1 MNKLLQ
7 YMIGA
12 GNVSDKYLPHLVKY
26 QSRGE
31 VKKSPLLDMSTLRP
45 VYDNI
50 PSPEKML
57 ESYKP
62 LDELKALS
70 KAYQIAQ
77 REIDALTI
85 ADRKARINA
94 SLKARKQPFSAKQ
107 LADETQAIGDKL
119 RLFPNDPNSFIDD
132 YLNPAVFIGNL
143 ASNLGRLPLNI
154 QEGDYIDAAMAVVE
168 PLAIGAYEAIGS
180 PLIKKMFNKAA
191 PNVKFQ
197 AQRGLRRIVPG
208 YVNKK
213 MAAIDKGNQWTKDWY
228 SNPIIKERYDNWV
241 EKGYN
246 YITPKEAAFQKQ
258 LIETEPNLVGSLNLD
273 KSYANRLSG
282 TIARDNYDK
291 LLEQGFFTKGTTNRS
306 SAFDANTTLA
316 RYAHGPND
324 ALVDVLHP
332 EFRAGSKNI
341 ANTTVHENIHAITK
355 GDHGLTRNAR
365 TALTKPFAKAEDN
378 FDKYLRKPTEVHARI
393 GELRRQFRLTPEQ
406 HVDLNT
412 MNRIMDLGLK
422 GKTSVDQRWFE
433 LVKDKS
439 SLRWLFNNAPAVV
452 APVAGVAMLD
462 QKKGGGVSDSFSPLV
477 QAPKTKKQDG
487 GIQKSALLDTS
498 RVRPVYDNV
507 PNPMTMRRKAMDS
520 VHVDNNAALK
530 AIRQKQGELKPAT
543 SQGAVS
549 KVLSVLANPVSAA
562 SYVVKG
568 QRIPD
573 YFDKADTKY
582 YDAALGVLNPF
593 NAYKDVDYS
602 VQDAVRGDYG
612 SALLNLASGVSSI
625 PSMPAWAR
633 KANPDLYDINKR
645 LIKNKDYGTL
655 AAVNTL
661 AAADAVAPLVVRTPG
676 LRDLYKKAAYNIAS
690 TSNGIPKL
698 DPIEALKNMVNPGR
712 IKEKYTGDGTWN
724 NYSKRDLVR
733 QYIYGDSPDFE
744 EIDLK
749 PFGLQKY
756 YDRYGNMKVF
766 KLHSQTPH
774 GETIVGDDFNSFRY
788 KIKNAAKNN
797 DLVKEKGYVTLPV
810 DANSGSN
817 PVRPID
823 NVAGHMVR
831 LSNTETP
838 GRYMLTSQDIWKFH
852 PDDYAK
858 KWGATSFDDDVPND
872 YMTYLQAKLLERA
885 GKPFIL
891 MQENPFI
898 WSSKYEDINNAKKF
912 KKGGVFVSSRGQYD
926 YPGYDTLVPTPTGQ
940 ITMQGVPYPV
950 YGEDETGYG
959 QMMYPGGEYQFP
971 GRMVYEKPMMQHG
984 GQKKSYNPRLAAKD
998 VQFQNWYRKNTLEGK
1013 RGIPYSDQLDYDYF
1027 SFFKNGDYR
1036 DPSFN
1041 IENHFPDTYKRP
1053 GHYTFS
1059 NESIYST
1066 PENPGGYWE
1075 GENYF
1080 HNGKFK
1086 YQDGGP
1092 APLYVSDSKDTRLK
1106 NYEDSLYNYNLGR
1119 RMMAVLDADKNLLK
1133 VRPGSDYDKALQA
1146 KVKAAGNKFIDNSE
1160 IDAGGY
1166 KNYEKIGSIMKEYQ
1180 RRGNKAI
1187 LPIRYQGYFPDPD
1200 NGVVDM
1206 VTLRSVWD
1214 ALGVTDPRPPGA
1226 ANLPEWKKPERQVVY
1241 KPAAPVPPA
1250 PRKTGKKPSGANTLF
1265 VNDPNDP
1272 RLKAYQD
1279 SLRVSSKHS
1288 DLDSPSFVPGN
1299 SDWVNFVRRANNI
1312 PADQKIDPI
1321 GIHADS
1327 DGIPVYKYPRR
1338 PVVYKRDPPQLATVE
1353 QRRAATSMGQPILP
1367 QLSPSAFTQNNM
1379 SKSRAVDFW
1388 NPSMSGGVQG
1398 GWHRRLFDSMEEAD
1412 NFMKF
1417 IRENNLSQGY
1427 EVTNSG
1433 VNNDA
1438 DRVSYAE
1445 GGENEED
1452 PKTLMKKKLVG
1463 KVSTPIAK
1471 VNLRP
1476 VFKNFKTTV
1485 ENLYDPSCP
1494 DGVGCSRQATKFAQK
1509 ITGLPWASYAPADA
1523 TFRDAVAER
1532 SGLKNLFDQ
1541 TGDLRRNADS
1551 HQPNWK
1557 YPTKADFDK
1566 WKAGDIVSLDAGVDV
1581 FNYSP
1586 PPGYTWDDASQV
1598 SHNGVVVGFTEEGRP
1613 IIKHGYATGR
1623 FKGKSYTEVLGPD
1636 NRVKD
1641 LGHGRYA
1648 IKSVWRPKEI
1658 DDAGNINRVAYVAE
1672 PGEQRAARKQS
1683 TSANY
1688 SYFLNPTE
1696 EEKMVR
1702 EQPVA
1707 AQTSGAANRL
1717 QTKQS
1722 LINMFNNEQLDKEL
1736 QYKLGMTAEE
1746 VDRMKPVIFGVVGQ
1760 ESRFNDIDNPAA
1772 SLKEVI
1778 GSVLGR
1784 GSRGAAQIKLSSL
1797 TKDERKVLGINRS
1810 KDLEKEEVA
1819 YKAAMLLLNN
1829 ARKRMN
1835 QEVAEGTHPE
1845 LVDKD
1850 EYFRSG
1856 YYYNAPARAINSAKS
1871 WGDRPAPVQIFNPLT
1886 WANRFTSRR
1895 RPRPFGSENPDYD
1908 TQNELRMDKGSYPWK
1923 LMQQAKDLG
1932 VRVDFDKGQD
1942 LEEVVIRGARP
1953 GSTFERFSKG
1963 GQHGGLDRWFAEK
1976 WVDVKTGKDCGRQ
1989 EGEKRGYPAC
1999 RPSKRVSSE
2008 TPKTSSEMSSAEKAK
2023 FKRTKTS
2030 SERIPYNHKRK

>member
-26 QSRGE
+26 QNRGE

-45 VYDNI
+45 VYDNL
-50 PSPEKML
+50 P
-57 ESYKP
+57 
-62 LDELKALS
+62 
-70 KAYQIAQ
+70 
-77 REIDALTI
+77 
-85 ADRKARINA
+85 
-94 SLKARKQPFSAKQ
+94 
-107 LADETQAIGDKL
+107 
-119 RLFPNDPNSFIDD
+119 DP
-132 YLNPAVFIGNL
+132 A
-143 ASNLGRLPLNI
+143 
-154 QEGDYIDAAMAVVE
+154 
-168 PLAIGAYEAIGS
+168 
-180 PLIKKMFNKAA
+180 
-191 PNVKFQ
+191 
-197 AQRGLRRIVPG
+197 
-208 YVNKK
+208 
-213 MAAIDKGNQWTKDWY
+213 
-228 SNPIIKERYDNWV
+228 
-241 EKGYN
+241 
-246 YITPKEAAFQKQ
+246 
-258 LIETEPNLVGSLNLD
+258 
-273 KSYANRLSG
+273 
-282 TIARDNYDK
+282 
-291 LLEQGFFTKGTTNRS
+291 
-306 SAFDANTTLA
+306 
-316 RYAHGPND
+316 
-324 ALVDVLHP
+324 
-332 EFRAGSKNI
+332 
-341 ANTTVHENIHAITK
+341 
-355 GDHGLTRNAR
+355 
-365 TALTKPFAKAEDN
+365 
-378 FDKYLRKPTEVHARI
+378 
-393 GELRRQFRLTPEQ
+393 
-406 HVDLNT
+406 
-412 MNRIMDLGLK
+412 
-422 GKTSVDQRWFE
+422 
-433 LVKDKS
+433 
-439 SLRWLFNNAPAVV
+439 
-452 APVAGVAMLD
+452 
-462 QKKGGGVSDSFSPLV
+462 
-477 QAPKTKKQDG
+477 
-487 GIQKSALLDTS
+487 
-498 RVRPVYDNV
+498 
-507 PNPMTMRRKAMDS
+507 TMRRKAMDT
-520 VHVDNNAALK
+520 VRVDNNAALK

-573 YFDKADTKY
+573 YFDKAETKP
-582 YDAALGVLNPF
+582 YDAAIGLLNPV
-593 NAYKDVDYS
+593 NAYKDIDYS
-602 VQDAVRGDYG
+602 MQDVARGDYG
-612 SALLNLASGVSSI
+612 SAALNFASGIGSI
-625 PSMPAWAR
+625 PSTLAWAR
-633 KANPDLYDINKR
+633 KASPKLYSVNER
-645 LIKNKDYGTL
+645 LIKNRDYGTL
-655 AAVNTL
+655 AAVNML

-676 LRDLYKKAAYNIAS
+676 LRDLYKKAAYNVAS
-690 TSNGIPKL
+690 TSGGAFQL
-698 DPIEALKNMVNPGR
+698 DPIEALKSIVNPGR
-712 IKEKYTGDGTWN
+712 IKEKYRGDGIWG

-766 KLHSQTPH
+766 KLHSEIPH
-774 GETIVGDDFNSFRY
+774 GETIMGDNFDSFRY
-788 KIKNAAKNN
+788 KIQNASNKNN

-810 DANSGSN
+810 DGNNSSN
-817 PVRPID
+817 PVSPID

-831 LSNTETP
+831 FSNTKTP
-838 GRYMLTSQDIWKFH
+838 GKYMLTSQDIWKFH
-852 PDDYAK
+852 PEDYSK
-858 KWGATSFDDDVPND
+858 KWHAFGDDAATRD
-872 YMTYLQAKLLERA
+872 YITYLQAKLLERA

-898 WSSKYEDINNAKKF
+898 WSSKYQDVSNVKKY
-912 KKGGVFVSSRGQYD
+912 KKGGGVSDSFLPLVKAQKGRTFPAETLDSRQKAYRTIRPSDYYEMSNYARWMFNNDREEYDDERSEEAFRMYLGMENKPKYFRPSKYKPTINPDPNPSTYYQVDSQLEQEIFNSFKDKVKLNQIRKANETEVKSEFDESDPNVWKEGTRTYKALVPDDKNLIFGRPMVSNARALGNFVVSRGKDKQGEYLSYSDQYDFPEWAQKRMQGQPYKIYGRVYYPKTKKQYGGVPVTTRGQYD
-926 YPGYDTLVPTPTGQ
+926 YPGRDTIVPTSTGQ

-971 GRMVYEKPMMQHG
+971 GRMVYEKPMMQ
-984 GQKKSYNPRLAAKD
+984 R
-998 VQFQNWYRKNTLEGK
+998 
-1013 RGIPYSDQLDYDYF
+1013 
-1027 SFFKNGDYR
+1027 
-1036 DPSFN
+1036 
-1041 IENHFPDTYKRP
+1041 
-1053 GHYTFS
+1053 
-1059 NESIYST
+1059 
-1066 PENPGGYWE
+1066 
-1075 GENYF
+1075 
-1080 HNGKFK
+1080 
-1086 YQDGGP
+1086 GGP
-1092 APLYVSDSKDTRLK
+1092 APLYVSDTNDSRLK
-1106 NYEDSLYNYNLGR
+1106 NYEDSLYNYNIGR
-1119 RMMAVLDADKNLLK
+1119 RMAAVLDADKNLFK
-1133 VRPGSDYDKALQA
+1133 VEPGSPYDKALQA
-1146 KVKAAGNKFIDNSE
+1146 AVKGAGNKFIDNSE
-1160 IDAGGY
+1160 TGARGY
-1166 KNYEKIGSIMKEYQ
+1166 KNFEKVGSILKEYQ
-1180 RRGNKAI
+1180 RKGNKAI

-1200 NGVVDM
+1200 NFTVDL

-1226 ANLPEWKKPERQVVY
+1226 AKLPQWKKPERQVIY
-1241 KPAAPVPPA
+1241 KPADPA
-1250 PRKTGKKPSGANTLF
+1250 QVSQISRRRIEPGA
-1265 VNDPNDP
+1265 D
-1272 RLKAYQD
+1272 K
-1279 SLRVSSKHS
+1279 
-1288 DLDSPSFVPGN
+1288 
-1299 SDWVNFVRRANNI
+1299 
-1312 PADQKIDPI
+1312 
-1321 GIHADS
+1321 
-1327 DGIPVYKYPRR
+1327 IPVNKYPPR
-1338 PVVYKRDPPQLATVE
+1338 PAVYKRDPPQLATVE
-1353 QRRAATSMGQPILP
+1353 QRRAANSMGQPVLP
-1367 QLSPSAFTQNNM
+1367 QLSPNLFTQNNM

-1388 NPSMSGGVQG
+1388 NPSMPGGIQN
-1398 GWHRRLFDSMEEAD
+1398 GWHRRLFGSMEEAD

-1438 DRVSYAE
+1438 DRVSYTE

-1463 KVSTPIAK
+1463 KVSTPMGK

-1476 VFKNFKTTV
+1476 IFPKFKTIM
-1485 ENLYDPSCP
+1485 ENLYDPNCP
-1494 DGVGCSRQATKFAQK
+1494 DGIGCSRQATRFAQK
-1509 ITGLPWASYAPADA
+1509 ITGLPYQSYAPADA

-1532 SGLKNLFDQ
+1532 QGLKNLFDQ

-1557 YPTKADFDK
+1557 YPTKTDFDK
-1566 WKAGDIVSLDAGVDV
+1566 WKAGDIVTLDAGVDV

-1586 PPGYTWDDASQV
+1586 PAGYTWDDASQA
-1598 SHNGVVVGFTEEGRP
+1598 SHNGVVVGFTETGRP
-1613 IIKHGYATGR
+1613 IIKHGYASGPNR
-1623 FKGKSYTEVLGPD
+1623 GKSYTEVLGPD
-1636 NRVKD
+1636 NRLKD

-1648 IKSVWRPKEI
+1648 VKSVWRPKEI
-1658 DDAGNINRVAYVAE
+1658 DDAGNINRVAYIAE

-1778 GSVLGR
+1778 GSVLGK

-1810 KDLEKEEVA
+1810 KDLEKEDVA

-1835 QEVAEGTHPE
+1835 QEVVEGTHPE

-1871 WGDRPAPVQIFNPLT
+1871 WGDRPAPVQILNPLT

-1895 RPRPFGSENPDYD
+1895 RPRPFSSENPDYD

>member
-26 QSRGE
+26 QNRGE

-62 LDELKALS
+62 LDEVKALS

-191 PNVKFQ
+191 SNVKFQ

-241 EKGYN
+241 EKKYN

-258 LIETEPNLVGSLNLD
+258 LIEIEPNLVRSINLD

-306 SAFDANTTLA
+306 SAFGANTTLA

-324 ALVDVLHP
+324 ALIDVLHP

-355 GDHGLTRNAR
+355 GDDGLTRNAR
-365 TALTKPFAKAEDN
+365 TALTKPFAKAEDK

-406 HVDLNT
+406 VVDVNT

-422 GKTSVDQRWFE
+422 GKTSVDKRWFE
-433 LVKDKS
+433 LVKDKQ
-439 SLRWLFNNAPAVV
+439 SLRWLFNNAPVV
-452 APVAGVAMLD
+452 AAPVAGAAMLD
-462 QKKGGGVSDSFSPLV
+462 QKNNGG
-477 QAPKTKKQDG
+477 
-487 GIQKSALLDTS
+487 
-498 RVRPVYDNV
+498 
-507 PNPMTMRRKAMDS
+507 
-520 VHVDNNAALK
+520 
-530 AIRQKQGELKPAT
+530 
-543 SQGAVS
+543 
-549 KVLSVLANPVSAA
+549 
-562 SYVVKG
+562 
-568 QRIPD
+568 
-573 YFDKADTKY
+573 
-582 YDAALGVLNPF
+582 
-593 NAYKDVDYS
+593 
-602 VQDAVRGDYG
+602 
-612 SALLNLASGVSSI
+612 
-625 PSMPAWAR
+625 
-633 KANPDLYDINKR
+633 
-645 LIKNKDYGTL
+645 
-655 AAVNTL
+655 
-661 AAADAVAPLVVRTPG
+661 LVVDPRG
-676 LRDLYKKAAYNIAS
+676 QWAY
-690 TSNGIPKL
+690 
-698 DPIEALKNMVNPGR
+698 PGR
-712 IKEKYTGDGTWN
+712 D
-724 NYSKRDLVR
+724 
-733 QYIYGDSPDFE
+733 
-744 EIDLK
+744 
-749 PFGLQKY
+749 
-756 YDRYGNMKVF
+756 
-766 KLHSQTPH
+766 
-774 GETIVGDDFNSFRY
+774 TIVPTS
-788 KIKNAAKNN
+788 
-797 DLVKEKGYVTLPV
+797 KG
-810 DANSGSN
+810 
-817 PVRPID
+817 R
-823 NVAGHMVR
+823 
-831 LSNTETP
+831 
-838 GRYMLTSQDIWKFH
+838 
-852 PDDYAK
+852 
-858 KWGATSFDDDVPND
+858 
-872 YMTYLQAKLLERA
+872 
-885 GKPFIL
+885 
-891 MQENPFI
+891 
-898 WSSKYEDINNAKKF
+898 
-912 KKGGVFVSSRGQYD
+912 
-926 YPGYDTLVPTPTGQ
+926 
-940 ITMQGVPYPV
+940 ITMQGVPYAV

-971 GRMVYEKPMMQHG
+971 GQMVYEKPMMQ
-984 GQKKSYNPRLAAKD
+984 R
-998 VQFQNWYRKNTLEGK
+998 
-1013 RGIPYSDQLDYDYF
+1013 
-1027 SFFKNGDYR
+1027 
-1036 DPSFN
+1036 
-1041 IENHFPDTYKRP
+1041 
-1053 GHYTFS
+1053 
-1059 NESIYST
+1059 
-1066 PENPGGYWE
+1066 
-1075 GENYF
+1075 
-1080 HNGKFK
+1080 
-1086 YQDGGP
+1086 GGP
-1092 APLYVSDSKDTRLK
+1092 APLYVSDTNDSRLK
-1106 NYEDSLYNYNLGR
+1106 NYEDSLYNYNIGR
-1119 RMMAVLDADKNLLK
+1119 RMAAVLDADKNLFK
-1133 VRPGSDYDKALQA
+1133 VEPGSPYDKALQA
-1146 KVKAAGNKFIDNSE
+1146 AVKGAGNKFIDNSE
-1160 IDAGGY
+1160 TGARGY
-1166 KNYEKIGSIMKEYQ
+1166 KNFEKVGSILKEYQ
-1180 RRGNKAI
+1180 RKGNKAI

-1200 NGVVDM
+1200 NFTVDL

-1226 ANLPEWKKPERQVVY
+1226 AKLPQWKKPERQVIY
-1241 KPAAPVPPA
+1241 KPADPA
-1250 PRKTGKKPSGANTLF
+1250 QVSQISRRRIESGA
-1265 VNDPNDP
+1265 D
-1272 RLKAYQD
+1272 K
-1279 SLRVSSKHS
+1279 
-1288 DLDSPSFVPGN
+1288 
-1299 SDWVNFVRRANNI
+1299 
-1312 PADQKIDPI
+1312 
-1321 GIHADS
+1321 
-1327 DGIPVYKYPRR
+1327 IPVNKYPPR
-1338 PVVYKRDPPQLATVE
+1338 PAVYKRDPPQLATVE
-1353 QRRAATSMGQPILP
+1353 QRRAANSMGQPVLP
-1367 QLSPSAFTQNNM
+1367 QLSPNLFTQNNM

-1388 NPSMSGGVQG
+1388 NPSMPGGIQN
-1398 GWHRRLFDSMEEAD
+1398 GWHRRLFGSMEEAD

-1438 DRVSYAE
+1438 DRVSYTE

-1463 KVSTPIAK
+1463 KVSTPMGK

-1476 VFKNFKTTV
+1476 IFPKFKTIM
-1485 ENLYDPSCP
+1485 ENLYDPNCP
-1494 DGVGCSRQATKFAQK
+1494 DGIGCSRQATRFAQK
-1509 ITGLPWASYAPADA
+1509 ITGLPYQSYAPADA

-1532 SGLKNLFDQ
+1532 QGLKNLFDQ

-1557 YPTKADFDK
+1557 YPTKTDFDK
-1566 WKAGDIVSLDAGVDV
+1566 WKAGDIVTLDAGVDV

-1586 PPGYTWDDASQV
+1586 PAGYTWDDASQA
-1598 SHNGVVVGFTEEGRP
+1598 SHNGVVVGFTETGRP
-1613 IIKHGYATGR
+1613 IIKHGYASGPNR
-1623 FKGKSYTEVLGPD
+1623 GKSYTEVLGPD
-1636 NRVKD
+1636 NRLKD

-1648 IKSVWRPKEI
+1648 VKSVWRPKEI
-1658 DDAGNINRVAYVAE
+1658 DDAGNINRVAYIAE

-1746 VDRMKPVIFGVVGQ
+1746 VNRMKPVIFGVVGQ

-1810 KDLEKEEVA
+1810 KDLEKEDVA

-1835 QEVAEGTHPE
+1835 QEVVEGTHPE

-1871 WGDRPAPVQIFNPLT
+1871 WGDRPAPVQILNPLT

-1895 RPRPFGSENPDYD
+1895 RPRPFSSENPGYD